1 MASTFKSYVTPSIGT
16 SANTVYNPTTTGI
29 QSTVIGM
36 TVANRTTAPIAISV
50 QLDKGGTGTNVG
62 YVLKD
67 GIVGVGGAIIVV
79 GGDQKLVIEKDDKLK
94 VSSNSA
100 TSADSTISVLEITP

>member
-36 TVANRTTAPIAISV
+36 TVANRLTVPISIDV

-62 YVLKD
+62 YVIKN

-94 VSSNSA
+94 VTSNTAS
-100 TSADSTISVLEITP
+100 SADSTMSVLEITP